1 MAGDPE
7 VAAAEREGRVR
18 SPWRP
23 ERARVVAHTRRGAGW
38 FKLTLHAPHTAGA
51 ARPGQFVE
59 LAVLPAGHAG
69 HDPLLKRPFS
79 LCEIRPRAGE
89 VTLVY
94 RAAGRGTRALSTVPP
109 GVELDL
115 LGPLGRSFPDP
126 GRFPPGA
133 APRLLLVGGGI
144 GIPPMVA
151 AAAWAREA
159 GRDVLALAGARS
171 AGELAALDEL
181 RATGV
186 PVEVCT
192 DDGSAGRRGLVT
204 ELLAGALAGAAA
216 PPEIWACG
224 PEPMLAAV
232 QRIAREAGA
241 PAYLSVERPMACG
254 FGVCM
259 ACAIPR
265 ATGPGYLHV
274 CVDGPVFRAEEV
286 RLGDGA

>member
-1 MAGDPE
+1 M
-7 VAAAEREGRVR
+7 R

-23 ERARVVAHTRRGAGW
+23 ERARVVTHARRGAGW

-79 LCEIRPRAGE
+79 LCEIRPRTGE
-89 VTLVY
+89 VTVVY
-94 RAAGRGTRALSTVPP
+94 RAAGRGTRALSAVPA
-109 GVELDL
+109 GAELDL

-126 GRFPPGA
+126 GRFVPGA

-159 GRDVLALAGARS
+159 GRDVLALVGARS

-192 DDGSAGRRGLVT
+192 DDGSAGRRALVT
-204 ELLAGALAGAAA
+204 ELLAGALAGAASGGGPAAGGGEAA
-216 PPEIWACG
+216 PPAEIWACG
-224 PEPMLAAV
+224 PEPMLIAV

-265 ATGPGYLHV
+265 AAGPGYLHV